1 VVEIQTEIRFNLN
14 MFSRLER
21 ERLQAFGLTVYLS
34 VESAPPAP
42 STTTVASN
50 EAGFWQTRLG
60 LNIRPY
66 AEGIDTALLPAM
78 VSGASGKKSVW
89 HAIRSLRHGR

>member
-1 VVEIQTEIRFNLN
+1 

-21 ERLQAFGLTVYLS
+21 ERLQAMGLTVYQS
-34 VESAPPAP
+34 VVSAPEA
-42 STTTVASN
+42 SSATLVAKAES
-50 EAGFWQTRLG
+50 EFWQTRLG
-60 LNIRPY
+60 LNIRRY

-78 VSGASGKKSVW
+78 VSGAAGKKSVW

>member
-1 VVEIQTEIRFNLN
+1 VAETQTEIHCGLN

-21 ERLQAFGLTVYLS
+21 ERLQALGLTVYETVLPATALPA
-34 VESAPPAP
+34 EPAP
-42 STTTVASN
+42 
-50 EAGFWQTRLG
+50 GFWQTRLG
-60 LNIRPY
+60 LNIRCY

-78 VSGASGKKSVW
+78 VSGAAGKKSVW